1 MLIVNTRYYT
11 NVMFD
16 ARNQNVENLT
26 LPENVLSNFEFVII
40 GMRKT
45 LLAWTKRTAGR
56 RILTKHPSSGQRRL
70 HKHTTRCDRQ
80 KLET

>member
-40 GMRKT
+40 GMISRN
-45 LLAWTKRTAGR
+45 LQNPLINQEDLPAESFYRVQEG
-56 RILTKHPSSGQRRL
+56 SS
-70 HKHTTRCDRQ
+70 KS
-80 KLET
+80 